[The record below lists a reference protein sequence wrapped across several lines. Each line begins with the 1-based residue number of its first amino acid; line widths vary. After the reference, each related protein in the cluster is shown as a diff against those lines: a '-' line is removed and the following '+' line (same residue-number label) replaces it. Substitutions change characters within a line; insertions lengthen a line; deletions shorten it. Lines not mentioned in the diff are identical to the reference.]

1 MGSYYDDDPPRRH
14 RSHHQSRRPVYE
26 EEEVIESRS
35 SRPQRQMDLVRR
47 PRDDSTSSVE
57 EIRRDFAPGEGA
69 NVYRRTTVRDKYGAP
84 RARSVEHSYNDTRY
98 ADSRRSEGGRRSGRR
113 DDRGSRRSRYD
124 SDSESESPP
133 RQRRKSFGEQA
144 LAALGIGGAAGAASS
159 RGNRDRARSRSR
171 RGDSRSRS
179 RSRSGDG
186 SKKIQQAVKAA
197 LAAGAVEAFRSRKEP
212 GGFAV
217 QGKRVLTA
225 AIGAAGIDGA
235 IDKDPNHHSTRHT
248 IEAALGG
255 LAGNRLINGARS
267 RSRSRGRNGRKD
279 DNGSGLGGL
288 AAAGGLAALAG
299 QALSSYR
306 NKSKDRGRG
315 YDSDDS
321 RSPPRRRSNSVSA
334 FITRGLDKGKAAIGM
349 DTSEDKER
357 QERRENDRSR
367 RGYDDRV
374 SRQSQ
379 GGYNDGYAP
388 RPRGGGGEE
397 KKEHDSS
404 TDYSSEEEIKKQKKM
419 HAKELITASLA
430 TVATIHAAHSIYQT
444 REKREKRKEQF
455 AEGKI
460 SKEEEQKFK
469 RKGYLQDAASV
480 GIAALGIKGAYSEWK
495 EMKEQREEYHK
506 TCEELDEKRQ
516 KRRAK
521 QERQQ
526 RGEGGSYRSSEPDL
540 NRRYVDS
547 YGPRYNDG
555 NPYSAGG
562 LPPPPMGPPP
572 MRY

>member
-1 MGSYYDDDPPRRH
+1 M
-14 RSHHQSRRPVYE
+14 
-26 EEEVIESRS
+26 
-35 SRPQRQMDLVRR
+35 
-47 PRDDSTSSVE
+47 
-57 EIRRDFAPGEGA
+57 
-69 NVYRRTTVRDKYGAP
+69 
-84 RARSVEHSYNDTRY
+84 
-98 ADSRRSEGGRRSGRR
+98 
-113 DDRGSRRSRYD
+113 
-124 SDSESESPP
+124 
-133 RQRRKSFGEQA
+133 
-144 LAALGIGGAAGAASS
+144 
-159 RGNRDRARSRSR
+159 
-171 RGDSRSRS
+171 
-179 RSRSGDG
+179 
-186 SKKIQQAVKAA
+186 
-197 LAAGAVEAFRSRKEP
+197 AAGAVEAFRSRKEP

-235 IDKDPNHHSTRHT
+235 IDKDPSHHSTRHT

-279 DNGSGLGGL
+279 DSGPGLGGL

-299 QALSSYR
+299 QALNSYR

-321 RSPPRRRSNSVSA
+321 RSPPRKRSNSVSA
-334 FITRGLDKGKAAIGM
+334 MITRGLDKGKAAIGM

-357 QERRENDRSR
+357 QERRVSDRSR

-379 GGYNDGYAP
+379 GGYDDGYAP

-506 TCEELDEKRQ
+506 TCEELEEKRQ
-516 KRRAK
+516 KRREK

-526 RGEGGSYRSSEPDL
+526 QGGGNYRSSEPDM

-555 NPYSAGG
+555 NPYSTGG

>member
-1 MGSYYDDDPPRRH
+1 
-14 RSHHQSRRPVYE
+14 
-26 EEEVIESRS
+26 
-35 SRPQRQMDLVRR
+35 MDLVRR
-47 PRDDSTSSVE
+47 PRDDSSSSVE
-57 EIRRDFAPGEGA
+57 EVRRDFAPGDGA
-69 NVYRRTTVRDKYGAP
+69 NVYRRTTVRDKYTAP
-84 RARSVEHSYNDTRY
+84 RARSVEHSYNDDSYT
-98 ADSRRSEGGRRSGRR
+98 DSRRSEGGRRSGRR

-124 SDSESESPP
+124 SYSESESPP
-133 RQRRKSFGEQA
+133 RQRRKSFSEQA
-144 LAALGIGGAAGAASS
+144 LAALGLGGAAGAAASG
-159 RGNRDRARSRSR
+159 GNRDRARSRSR

-179 RSRSGDG
+179 RSRDG

-217 QGKRVLTA
+217 QGQRVLTA
-225 AIGAAGIDGA
+225 AIGAAGINGA

-267 RSRSRGRNGRKD
+267 RSRSRGRGRKD
-279 DNGSGLGGL
+279 EGGPGLGGL

-299 QALSSYR
+299 QALNNYR
-306 NKSKDRGRG
+306 NKSKDRGRR

-321 RSPPRRRSNSVSA
+321 RSPPRKRSNSVSA

-357 QERRENDRSR
+357 QERREIARS

-404 TDYSSEEEIKKQKKM
+404 TDYSSDEEIKKQKKM
-419 HAKELITASLA
+419 HAKELVTASLA

-444 REKREKRKEQF
+444 REKRAKRKEQF

-506 TCEELDEKRQ
+506 QCEELEEKRQ
-516 KRRAK
+516 KRREK
-521 QERQQ
+521 QERLQHD
-526 RGEGGSYRSSEPDL
+526 GGGGGGGGNYRSSEPDM

-572 MRY
+572 LRY